1 MNEFKAVIKNYAGF
15 SGRAVRREY
24 WMFYLVYLVIY
35 AALAIA
41 SAVLPNAL
49 GSVFGILVLVF
60 AIGLLVPSI
69 AVGVRRLHDTD
80 HSGWW
85 LLIALVPLIGIFW
98 LLYLL
103 IIEGTPESNRFGPS
117 PVTMLPNSV

>member
-1 MNEFKAVIKNYAGF
+1 MNEFMAVIKNYAGF
-15 SGRAVRREY
+15 SGRAGRREY

-41 SAVLPNAL
+41 SAILPDAL

-60 AIGLLVPSI
+60 AVGLLIPSI
-69 AVGVRRLHDTD
+69 AVGIRRLHDSD

-85 LLIALVPLIGIFW
+85 LLIALIPLIGIFW

-103 IIEGTPESNRFGPS
+103 IIEGTPGSNRFGAS
-117 PVTMLPNSV
+117 PVALLPNSV